1 LSSVLNFIHSHE
13 GNQQEVMLYFH
24 SLLTEFPTVRAVI
37 KYKIPFYDQNTWVC
51 YLNPLKN
58 DKVSLCFLRG
68 YELSNEQ
75 GLLESKGRKQVLSI
89 DFGSVEEIPKTA
101 IREIINE
108 ALFLDEAVP
117 YKPKGK
123 RIQDR

>member
-1 LSSVLNFIHSHE
+1 MNAVEDFIMRHE

-24 SLLTEFPTVRAVI
+24 NLLTSFPTVTSAI
-37 KYKIPFYDQNTWVC
+37 KYRIPFYDQKTWVC

-75 GLLESKGRKQVLSI
+75 GLLESKGRKQVMSF
-89 DFGSVEEIPKTA
+89 DFGSVKEIPKET
-101 IREIINE
+101 IREVINE

-117 YKPKGK
+117 YNPKGT
-123 RIQDR
+123 RTQD

>member
-1 LSSVLNFIHSHE
+1 
-13 GNQQEVMLYFH
+13 MLYFH
-24 SLLTEFPTVRAVI
+24 NLLTSFPTVSSAI
-37 KYKIPFYDQNTWVC
+37 KYRIPFYDQKTWVC

-58 DKVSLCFLRG
+58 GKVSLCFLRG

-75 GLLESKGRKQVLSI
+75 GLLESKGRKQVLSV
-89 DFGSVEEIPKTA
+89 DFGSVDEIPKDT

-117 YKPKGK
+117 YNPKGK
-123 RIQDR
+123 SITK